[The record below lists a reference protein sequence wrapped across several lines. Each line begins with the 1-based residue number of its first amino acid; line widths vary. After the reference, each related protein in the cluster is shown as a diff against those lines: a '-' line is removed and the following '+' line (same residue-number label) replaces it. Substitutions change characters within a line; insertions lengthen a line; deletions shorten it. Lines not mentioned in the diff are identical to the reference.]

1 MLASDTA
8 KVTTA
13 TLLRQKAL
21 TSHHDREF
29 QRSFKAVSK
38 EFQRAAVAKL
48 LNACK
53 FGQSTRTKN
62 VRLAQAGQSGTW
74 RIMANGVPWH
84 QSWFTKRAICF
95 CPSWNAALSLEANSY
110 STFAICKMDL
120 DCFDISFPFKEKHTD
135 TKQNRKASPQSD
147 LHGTRAKGLCPK
159 SKLKTRCNKLQ
170 AIDSIKMFKHVQ
182 INIIPRLSNQSLWIK
197 QGVPLLVARLQNKVR
212 LCQWLS
218 NPPFLQLRALFAF
231 HAHYICTRPCH
242 PPLPPTPMGWVPY
255 TGPIWDLPPPPPCGV
270 VGVWH
275 CPPPPCGVVGVWY
288 GMLGMYGVYGRS
300 GMACLESMVRLVC
313 MVGMVCMVWV
323 VGIVWMVGMVCKS
336 VGYGMFDMT
345 VCMVCMVCMVT
356 MMGMEYFLC
365 KVGVVCMAC
374 MFAIVCM
381 VGVRRCGNY
390 ISYVWYVWYVWKIW

>member
-38 EFQRAAVAKL
+38 EFQRAAVAFAKL

-242 PPLPPTPMGWVPY
+242 PPSPPPPWDGSHILAPY
-255 TGPIWDLPPPPPCGV
+255 EIFPLPPPVVWWGCGTVPLPPLWCGGGV
-270 VGVWH
+270 VWYVGYVW
-275 CPPPPCGVVGVWY
+275 CVWSVWY
-288 GMLGMYGVYGRS
+288 GMFGKYGTFGMYGR
-300 GMACLESMVRLVC
+300 
-313 MVGMVCMVWV
+313 
-323 VGIVWMVGMVCKS
+323 
-336 VGYGMFDMT
+336 YGMYGMSGWY
-345 VCMVCMVCMVT
+345 CMDGRY
-356 MMGMEYFLC
+356 GM
-365 KVGVVCMAC
+365 
-374 MFAIVCM
+374 
-381 VGVRRCGNY
+381 
-390 ISYVWYVWYVWKIW
+390 